1 LWPNTPLTTYTFDG
15 APPIKSMDLNA
26 IQDAINRIINGTYSL
41 KAVTIDGTGGNIV
54 APAAG
59 SFTVS
64 GTTIFNGDLTIATG
78 HTLNTD
84 SVTFT
89 GGSIGYPTAA
99 TSINNLAI
107 NGNQCKAW
115 GFAQFDAA
123 GTALSSTDAIGCTTA
138 WTDTLGS
145 PGILITLNDA
155 MTSVA
160 FSATASINNT
170 GVAFQVLVP
179 LVHIQTSS
187 TLIIDIWKSTGAKE
201 FTPGNVEL
209 SFAIFGR
216 QT

>member
-1 LWPNTPLTTYTFDG
+1 MWPNTPLTTYTFDG

-41 KAVTIDGTGGNIV
+41 KALTIDGTGGNIV

-64 GTTIFNGDLTIATG
+64 GNTIFSGDLTIATG

-99 TSINNLAI
+99 TSIKNKAI

-115 GFAQFDAA
+115 GFALFDT
-123 GTALSSTDAIGCTTA
+123 TASSLSSTDSIGCVSTY
-138 WTDTLGS
+138 S
-145 PGILITLNDA
+145 
-155 MTSVA
+155 TSSGNGA
-160 FSATASINNT
+160 
-170 GVAFQVLVP
+170 VLVTLDNAMQSTAFCAVAAINSVGLISTGIFP
-179 LVHIQTSS
+179 RVNIIDSS
-187 TLIIDIWKSTGAKE
+187 TLLIDFLNGPAFVNPLSVAIS
-201 FTPGNVEL
+201 FT
-209 SFAIFGR
+209 IFGR